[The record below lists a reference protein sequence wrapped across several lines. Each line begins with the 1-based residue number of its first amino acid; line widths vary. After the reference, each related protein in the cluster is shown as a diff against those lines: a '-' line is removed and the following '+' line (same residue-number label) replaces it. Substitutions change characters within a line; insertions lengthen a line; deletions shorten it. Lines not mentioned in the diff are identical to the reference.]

1 VVGLYSTWELLGLF
15 VIQVMTALDT
25 VIDDAATEE
34 MSVGA
39 GSGGA
44 LLTVNLTGT
53 AAAMNPAAAPE
64 TVAPPVGA
72 VREAVGGVTGTA
84 VVGAVGETAGGAT
97 GAAFVGSS
105 ARKTSL
111 RAEPF
116 MSEVNKT

>member
-1 VVGLYSTWELLGLF
+1 VVGLYSIWESLGLF
-15 VIQVMTALDT
+15 VIQVMTAPDT

-44 LLTVNLTGT
+44 LRTVNVTGR

-64 TVAPPVGA
+64 TVAPPVGD
-72 VREAVGGVTGTA
+72 VREAVGGATGGA
-84 VVGAVGETAGGAT
+84 FVGAVGETAGSAT
-97 GAAFVGSS
+97 GTAFVGSS
-105 ARKTSL
+105 AKKTSL

>member
-1 VVGLYSTWELLGLF
+1 VVGLYSTWESLGLF
-15 VIQVMTALDT
+15 VTQAMTAPDT

-34 MSVGA
+34 MS
-39 GSGGA
+39 GGA
-44 LLTVNLTGT
+44 LLTANVTGT

-64 TVAPPVGA
+64 TVAPPGGA
-72 VREAVGGVTGTA
+72 VREGVGGATDTAFVGTA
-84 VVGAVGETAGGAT
+84 GETAGDAT
-97 GAAFVGSS
+97 GTAFVGSS